1 MIYVFELMGRSMTLD
16 NILRCGYTF
25 TPEEYELETKYVMTT
40 AFMLIVATLLSIIT
54 VLFYSIGDEI
64 NALLHAIGTSLSFV
78 ALVLSRIVGKD
89 NYQKLAY
96 IMMLLF
102 TLLIMYSYTL
112 IGDMY
117 PISAWIVI
125 QILASFL
132 VLDTSVAIVISII
145 YFLFFSFMPV
155 PVEYPIFSF
164 IFLKIIPVFV
174 ALVLIYLVEKKF
186 NTAIISLENANKLL
200 EERVSSRTKDIEAE
214 KLKLDHQAHYDFLT
228 DLPNRNKFHKEI
240 QEWIQR
246 HAEQKTQFSLF
257 FIDLDRFKR
266 VNDSL
271 GHNAGDKVLKIIA
284 SGIKMLIDEKSFVA
298 RISGDEFTL
307 LFEHE
312 NNAVDAVKALANNI
326 ILEIEKSII
335 LGETKLYISASI
347 GISCYPH
354 NAQYYEDL
362 IQYADTTMFE
372 AKVQGRGTYKFY
384 DEKMTHRVKDMVLM
398 ETEIYDGIKRD
409 EFMLSFQPQVDI
421 RTEKISGMEILVRWQ
436 HPKLGFCSPNDF
448 IPLAEETGAIIALDH
463 YILEKGMEQTALW
476 KRMGY
481 EIPRISFN
489 FSTKHLHQKGFVAF
503 IEELLVKTSC
513 KGEWIELEIT
523 ESHIVANIE
532 ESIVVLNALKSL
544 GITIAIDDFGTGYSS
559 LTYLKKLPADKLKID
574 KSFIEKILDNHVD
587 MTITKAIIE
596 IGNSLKLTVI
606 AEGVETEVQK
616 EYLHAHACYHVQG
629 HYYYESMLVAEI
641 EEKGI
646 FQLL

>member
-1 MIYVFELMGRSMTLD
+1 M
-16 NILRCGYTF
+16 NAILGYNSF
-25 TPEEYELETKYVMTT
+25 QYVMMQLTP
-40 AFMLIVATLLSIIT
+40 V
-54 VLFYSIGDEI
+54 
-64 NALLHAIGTSLSFV
+64 
-78 ALVLSRIVGKD
+78 
-89 NYQKLAY
+89 
-96 IMMLLF
+96 
-102 TLLIMYSYTL
+102 L
-112 IGDMY
+112 IGL
-117 PISAWIVI
+117 I
-125 QILASFL
+125 
-132 VLDTSVAIVISII
+132 
-145 YFLFFSFMPV
+145 
-155 PVEYPIFSF
+155 
-164 IFLKIIPVFV
+164 
-174 ALVLIYLVEKKF
+174 LIYIIEKKF
-186 NTAIISLENANKLL
+186 SKTIVLL
-200 EERVSSRTKDIEAE
+200 EDSNKNLEEKINERTKDIEEE
-214 KLKLDHQAHYDFLT
+214 KLKLDYQAHYDFLT

-240 QEWIQR
+240 QEWIHR
-246 HAEQKTQFSLF
+246 HSEQKTQFSLF

-284 SGIKMLIDEKSFVA
+284 SRIKILIDEKSFFA

-307 LFEHE
+307 LFEHGKD
-312 NNAVDAVKALANNI
+312 AVDAVKALANNI
-326 ILEIEKSII
+326 ILEIEKSIV
-335 LGETKLYISASI
+335 LGEAKLYISASI

-362 IQYADTTMFE
+362 IQYADTTMFD

-409 EFMLSFQPQVDI
+409 EFILSFQPQVDI
-421 RTEKISGMEILVRWQ
+421 RTENISGMEILVRWQ

-463 YILEKGMEQTALW
+463 YILEKGMEQTVLW

-481 EIPRISFN
+481 VIPRISFN

-503 IEELLVKTSC
+503 IEELLAKTGC

-544 GITIAIDDFGTGYSS
+544 GITISIDDFGTGYSS
-559 LTYLKKLPADKLKID
+559 LTYLKRLPADKLKID
-574 KSFIEKILDNHVD
+574 KSFIEKISDNQVD

-606 AEGVETEVQK
+606 AEGVETEAQK

-629 HYYYESMLVAEI
+629 HYYYKSMIVSEI